1 MPRSDIIASAS
12 KQQQTAVLIKLGKI
26 TLPACMG
33 FFISNWDQLYNNQR
47 SDLVKWLMVTVS
59 LAVKSVSEGTT
70 LPV

>member
-1 MPRSDIIASAS
+1 
-12 KQQQTAVLIKLGKI
+12 
-26 TLPACMG
+26 MG